1 MKKTRARG
9 KPVAARRR
17 SPDRQVS
24 EFDSKDLG
32 ADIRRAKSAV
42 VIRRAATRPTSL
54 SLETDLIEKLREKGK
69 KRGLGYQTML
79 KLIVR
84 EHLDEY

>member
-1 MKKTRARG
+1 MKNSQAKNKA
-9 KPVAARRR
+9 VANRRR
-17 SPDRQVS
+17 STDAQVA
-24 EFDSKDLG
+24 EFDRKDFG
-32 ADIRRAKSAV
+32 ADVRRAKAAV
-42 VIRRAATRPTSL
+42 VVRRGATRPTSL
-54 SLETDLIEKLREKGK
+54 SLETDLIEKLREKGG